1 MIRDRGNKKWVSLML
16 PEHVKMLKDM
26 SVDLKRLDKPL
37 LDEYQIQEFEEKIKY
52 AQKFK
57 LPVEFSIFEHGFIRG
72 IVGKII
78 KMDSLEKKIKI
89 EAMNEDIE
97 YIEFNQVTNVQI
109 KD

>member
-26 SVDLKRLDKPL
+26 SVDLKRRDKPI
-37 LDEYQIQEFEEKIKY
+37 LDEYQIQEFEERLKY

-57 LPVEFSIFEHGFIRG
+57 LPVEFSIYEHGFIKE
-72 IVGKII
+72 IVGRII

-89 EAMNEDIE
+89 KAINDNIE
-97 YIEFNQVTNVQI
+97 YVDFNQITNVQI